1 MISREYKM
9 AQLSKL
15 SKSQLETRIQE
26 TQAELN
32 RRGAISKATQ
42 DIVKILKKYN
52 LTSDDIDLKTLVS
65 NRKPNSKIKAAGSP
79 SKQKKTRAKVAP
91 KFKSLDAA
99 QKWTGRGRAPG
110 WVVALCEAE
119 NLTIDAFK
127 KDPRFKL

>member
-1 MISREYKM
+1 MT
-9 AQLSKL
+9 QLSKL
-15 SKSQLETRIQE
+15 SASQLETIIRE

-42 DIVKILKKYN
+42 DVVNILKKYN
-52 LTSDDIDLKTLVS
+52 LTSDDIDLKKLSS
-65 NRKPNSKIKAAGSP
+65 NNKVNPKANAAGSP
-79 SKQKKTRAKVAP
+79 PKQKKPRAKVAP